1 MNNSMT
7 ELVFIL
13 DRSGSMSG
21 LEDDT
26 IGGFNGML
34 KKQKQENENVNV
46 TTVLFDDNV
55 DIIHDRF
62 PIGIIEPLTEKDYY
76 VRGCTALLD
85 AIGESVHKIENVQ
98 EHLPE
103 DYKARKIIFVITTD
117 GHENSSKE
125 YSYTQIRKMVEAKK
139 ELGWEFLF
147 LGANIDAIGEA
158 ERIGISR
165 NRAVT
170 YENDQDG
177 VALNYEVVGRAVRRA
192 VASDGSDDCMFD
204 DDWAEEI
211 SDYHEKRKQ
220 EKEKRKKGK
229 NK

>member
-1 MNNSMT
+1 MKENMT

-13 DRSGSMSG
+13 DRSGSMGG

-34 KKQKQENENVNV
+34 KKQKEENEEVNV
-46 TTVLFDDNV
+46 TTVLFDDKV

-62 PIGIIEPLTEKDYY
+62 PIGIVEPLTEKDYF

-85 AIGESVHKIENVQ
+85 AVGIAVHKVENVQ

-103 DYKARKIIFVITTD
+103 DHKAGKVIFVITTD
-117 GHENSSKE
+117 GQENSSKE
-125 YSYTQIRKMVEAKK
+125 YSYSQIKKMIEAKK
-139 ELGWEFLF
+139 EMGWEFLF
-147 LGANIDAIGEA
+147 LGANIDAVGEA
-158 ERIGISR
+158 AKMGISR

-170 YENDQDG
+170 YENDSEG
-177 VALNYEVVGRAVRRA
+177 VALNFQAVGSVLRKAVSCQRTSRNQT
-192 VASDGSDDCMFD
+192 VID

-211 SDYHEKRKQ
+211 DDYHKSKS
-220 EKEKRKKGK
+220 RKKS
-229 NK
+229 